1 MGSDT
6 KFCLTLICQQYTTL
20 INCFESHKSQT
31 QIQMISLFLKPIKRH
46 PLKYFFALFFLFPY
60 LISAQTDFKKAEQ
73 FFQKG
78 NYADAKEL
86 FLDLYKKKPSDAKV
100 AEYLGDIEGYGKHW
114 DSAIGYYEKLKNQ
127 YPTEADYF
135 YKYGGALG
143 MKASESNKFKA
154 LGMIDEVEESFLKAI
169 KLDPKH
175 IGARWALVELYLQL
189 PAIIGGSE
197 KKAQKYSSELL
208 KISSVDGYLSKGHI
222 AEYFKRYPEAEKN
235 YKKAVEIGGS
245 KTTYQKLANLY
256 KNKMKQ
262 PEKAKATLEEFTE
275 KSKT

>member
-1 MGSDT
+1 MP
-6 KFCLTLICQQYTTL
+6 
-20 INCFESHKSQT
+20 
-31 QIQMISLFLKPIKRH
+31 IQMILLFLKPIKRH
-46 PLKYFFALFFLFPY
+46 LLNYFFTLFLLFPF
-60 LISAQTDFKKAEQ
+60 LISAQSDFKKAEQ

-78 NYADAKEL
+78 KYADAKEI
-86 FLDLYKKKPSDAKV
+86 FLELYKKKPSDAKV
-100 AEYLGDIEGYGKHW
+100 AEYLGDIESHSKQW
-114 DSAIGYYEKLKNQ
+114 DNALEYYEKLKKQ
-127 YPTEADYF
+127 YPLQADYV

-154 LGMIDEVEESFLKAI
+154 LGMIDEVEESFVKAI
-169 KLDPKH
+169 KLDAGH

-197 KKAQKYSSELL
+197 KKAQKYASELL
-208 KISSVDGYLSKGHI
+208 KISPVDGYLSKGHI

-245 KTTYQKLANLY
+245 KTTYQKLADLY

-262 PEKAKATLEEFTE
+262 PEKAKAILEEFTE

>member
-1 MGSDT
+1 M
-6 KFCLTLICQQYTTL
+6 KFFRVLI
-20 INCFESHKSQT
+20 FFFS
-31 QIQMISLFLKPIKRH
+31 ISL
-46 PLKYFFALFFLFPY
+46 
-60 LISAQTDFKKAEQ
+60 SAQSDFKKAEQ

-78 NYADAKEL
+78 KYADAKEI
-86 FLDLYKKKPSDAKV
+86 FLELYKKKPSDPKV
-100 AEYLGDIEGYGKHW
+100 GEYLGDIESHSKRW
-114 DSAIGYYEKLKNQ
+114 DNALEYYEKLKNQ
-127 YPTEADYF
+127 YPLQADYI

-143 MKASESNKFKA
+143 MKASEANKFKA
-154 LGMIDEVEESFLKAI
+154 LGMIDEVEESFVKAI
-169 KLDPKH
+169 KLDAKH

-197 KKAQKYSSELL
+197 KKAQKYSSELF
-208 KISSVDGYLSKGHI
+208 KISAVDGYLSKGHI

-235 YKKAVEIGGS
+235 YKKAVEVGGS
-245 KTTYQKLANLY
+245 KITYQKLADLY